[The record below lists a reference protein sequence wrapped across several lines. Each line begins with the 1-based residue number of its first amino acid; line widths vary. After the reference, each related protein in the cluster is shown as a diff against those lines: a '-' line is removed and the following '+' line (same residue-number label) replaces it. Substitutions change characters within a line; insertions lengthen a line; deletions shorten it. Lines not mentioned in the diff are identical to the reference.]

1 MANITLNQ
9 IAYDLY
15 ELYRPIYKGQDALD
29 IRQFKQWV
37 HNTRALLCKR
47 HFDKDF
53 TWMDESFIQDLK
65 GITMERVDSSVV
77 TGLSSERYFM
87 RTAIAIPYTIER
99 SNHIGSFLRIG
110 PSDMWES
117 SYNVVSHERAV
128 VSGNG
133 KFNQNDIVAFIREDR
148 IYLQSRGQNVYAVKY
163 LDIRG
168 VFQNPNEAAIIADPT
183 HTDDDRYPISMSM
196 VEDMKKM
203 IIDTNFKLSMMPYTT
218 NTVQVP
224 NEEENLKNP

>member
-53 TWMDESFIQDLK
+53 MWMDESFIQDLN
-65 GITMERVDSSVV
+65 GITMEKVDSSVV
-77 TGLSSERYFM
+77 AGLSSERYFM
-87 RTAIAIPYTIER
+87 RTSIAIPYTIER
-99 SNHIGSFLRIG
+99 SNHIGSFMRIG

-148 IYLQSRGQNVYAVKY
+148 IYLQSKGMNVYAVKY

-168 VFQNPNEAAIIADPT
+168 VFQNPNEAAIIDNPL

-203 IIDTNFKLSMMPYTT
+203 IIDVNFKLSMMPYTT